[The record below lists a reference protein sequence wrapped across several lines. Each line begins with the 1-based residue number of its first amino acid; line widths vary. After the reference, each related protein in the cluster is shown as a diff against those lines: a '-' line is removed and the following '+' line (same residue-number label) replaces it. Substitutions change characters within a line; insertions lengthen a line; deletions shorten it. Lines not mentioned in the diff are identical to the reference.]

1 MKLIELTINDFDFD
15 SGVDGIALVE
25 NPAIDID
32 FYYFSQMG
40 FETHTYPKYIT
51 ETAKRAL
58 KFFEESGN
66 PKNCLTQVGKVRM
79 NTLAKADPVSLD
91 ILKRMKSYGERHK
104 KDWDSSKTF
113 EDGCGYLAMASWGYE
128 PKTYDKV
135 ISFLTRKI
143 SELEGKEENF
153 DYDLNELPDYI
164 VQRLIDTGEE
174 TDLMTNDGWTVK
186 RITKIDEKH
195 KFYNVQSN
203 PNAVSGYDNEFRR
216 IRYAYRGPLSNN
228 SRTFCR
234 RMVGANKL
242 YRYEDVINLQTQLS
256 AEDNDR
262 KIIPRPQGSS
272 IELFSYR
279 GGVNCKHNWYEIEF
293 ESDPSLP
300 RQKPIINR
308 DKINQPNKDVI
319 GEKSG
324 QLDNKRVNFSDEY
337 KFSMDEEGRII
348 SPVMVPNM
356 KIPRRAGDGSIYHVY
371 FSEETIR
378 DIQDK
383 YMRNGFNSGQIN
395 LEHTPLMLGSDA
407 AYVYSSWIK
416 EGGNDLSTEYG
427 FKDLPKGTWF
437 VGMRILDETVK
448 DAIRE
453 GKFKG
458 LSVEGFFN
466 EKIIFGNTFNNEVDN
481 EELMDLIKETLAKLG
496 PRGGLNPSKKAPKS
510 KTKGDGIK
518 GSKKNKKGSASN
530 TKGKIK
536 IPKKVEETL
545 QKKSDEWNEK
555 YSETR
560 KYKSSISQLK
570 VVYQRGVGAF
580 QTSHSPEV
588 NSSEQ
593 WALAR
598 VNAYL
603 YLLKEGRPQNKKYVG
618 DYDLLPKGHPKS
630 EKKS

>member
-25 NPAIDID
+25 APAIDID

-40 FETHTYPKYIT
+40 FETHSYPKYIT

-66 PKNCLTQVGKVRM
+66 PNNCMTQVGKIRM
-79 NTLAKADPVSLD
+79 NTLAKGDPVSLD

-113 EDGCGYLAMASWGYE
+113 EDGCGYLSMASWGYE

-153 DYDLNELPDYI
+153 DYDLNDLPDYI
-164 VQRLIDTGEE
+164 VERLIEKGEE
-174 TDLMTNDGWTVK
+174 SDLLTSEGWTVK
-186 RITKIDEKH
+186 RITKMDGKQ

-203 PNAVSGYDNEFRR
+203 PNAVSEYDNEFRR
-216 IRYAYRGPLSNN
+216 IRYAYRGPIGSN

-234 RMVGANKL
+234 RMISANKL
-242 YRYEDVINLQTQLS
+242 YRYEDIIQLQTQLS
-256 AEDNDR
+256 SEDSDN
-262 KIIPRPQGSS
+262 KIIPRPKGSG
-272 IELFSYR
+272 IDLFSYS
-279 GGVNCKHNWYEIEF
+279 GGVNCKHSWYEIEF
-293 ESDPSLP
+293 ESDPSKP
-300 RQKPIINR
+300 RQKPILNR
-308 DKINQPNKDVI
+308 DKINQPGKEDV
-319 GEKSG
+319 GLKTG
-324 QLDNKRVNFSDEY
+324 QLDNSRIN
-337 KFSMDEEGRII
+337 FSMDEEGRIV

-356 KIPRRAGDGSIYHVY
+356 KIPRRAGDGSVYHVY

-407 AYVYSSWIK
+407 AYVYESWIK
-416 EGGNDLSTEYG
+416 EDDDDKSSKYG
-427 FKDLPKGTWF
+427 FENLAKGTWF
-437 VGMRILDETVK
+437 VAMRILDETVK

-466 EKIIFGNTFNNEVDN
+466 EKIIFGNTFNSI
-481 EELMDLIKETLAKLG
+481 EEETMNKIKETL
-496 PRGGLNPSKKAPKS
+496 SKV
-510 KTKGDGIK
+510 T
-518 GSKKNKKGSASN
+518 
-530 TKGKIK
+530 
-536 IPKKVEETL
+536 
-545 QKKSDEWNEK
+545 KKS
-555 YSETR
+555 
-560 KYKSSISQLK
+560 
-570 VVYQRGVGAF
+570 
-580 QTSHSPEV
+580 
-588 NSSEQ
+588 
-593 WALAR
+593 
-598 VNAYL
+598 
-603 YLLKEGRPQNKKYVG
+603 
-618 DYDLLPKGHPKS
+618 
-630 EKKS
+630 